1 MFANDKFLNKITL
14 QAKRNLNKN
23 QRIIA
28 GLENY
33 KEKNEKEK
41 QIYSKLTQTIKENM
55 KKEWVKEEL
64 KKSSE

>member
-1 MFANDKFLNKITL
+1 M
-14 QAKRNLNKN
+14 AKRNLNKN